1 MWNPDEGGIRIE
13 NMNDIVECLNSGFV
27 KENVPGSLY
36 AIFNKTKEFFIRAE
50 SIDEIVD
57 LLGKLKKRIAKSEKD
72 ENEKRTGRRLIYFDV
87 TADEIDSLVDALQ
100 QLNKVTKVFYEDFED
115 SENNFKKFYKKIKE
129 FLETRLLEA
138 EDLEDEFRD
147 VVKRVLIRLEEVFY

>member
-1 MWNPDEGGIRIE
+1 MP
-13 NMNDIVECLNSGFV
+13 
-27 KENVPGSLY
+27 
-36 AIFNKTKEFFIRAE
+36 T
-50 SIDEIVD
+50 
-57 LLGKLKKRIAKSEKD
+57 
-72 ENEKRTGRRLIYFDV
+72 
-87 TADEIDSLVDALQ
+87 LVDALE

-115 SENNFKKFYKKIKE
+115 SENNFKKFYTNIKE

>member
-87 TADEIDSLVDALQ
+87 TADEIDSLVDAL
-100 QLNKVTKVFYEDFED
+100 
-115 SENNFKKFYKKIKE
+115 
-129 FLETRLLEA
+129 
-138 EDLEDEFRD
+138 
-147 VVKRVLIRLEEVFY
+147 

>member
-1 MWNPDEGGIRIE
+1 MP
-13 NMNDIVECLNSGFV
+13 
-27 KENVPGSLY
+27 
-36 AIFNKTKEFFIRAE
+36 T
-50 SIDEIVD
+50 
-57 LLGKLKKRIAKSEKD
+57 
-72 ENEKRTGRRLIYFDV
+72 
-87 TADEIDSLVDALQ
+87 LVDALE